1 MSQDEDED
9 EDEDDAH
16 EVVQEVSEKV
26 YNCDI
31 CK

>member
-9 EDEDDAH
+9 EDDVH

-31 CK
+31 HK